1 MRTIPIVLIL
11 ECIVLFPAFSAKD
24 FCYECHLRLRGKLKG
39 PSVLWA
45 NDAHNQ
51 AGLACTTCHKGDA
64 SVDDLVGSKTSTF
77 IGTFHRPQIA
87 RLCGD
92 CHSDAA
98 QIHKVNAK
106 LPLDQL
112 AQYQTSVHGK
122 KMAAG
127 DEAAATCIDC
137 HSLHEIR
144 KVSDPKSAVALL
156 QQPDTCGR
164 CHSNPEIMAS
174 RNLPVN
180 QAENYKR
187 GGHWMRATMRGDIKV
202 ARCTSCHLDH
212 EVPPAKTRLPDTTCQ
227 PCHGAPEAV
236 YQDRAHWRVDV
247 SERGRGCVGCHSNH
261 AVSRRPGGGRGGGGR
276 GMRGRPMR
284 GM

>member
-1 MRTIPIVLIL
+1 MRTSLAVIVITLTLGSIP
-11 ECIVLFPAFSAKD
+11 ASAAKD
-24 FCYECHLRLRGKLKG
+24 TCYECHLKLRGKLKA

-51 AGLACTTCHKGDA
+51 SGLLCTTCHQGDA
-64 SVDDLVGSKTSTF
+64 SVEELVGSKTSTF
-77 IGTFHRPQIA
+77 IGSFRRTEIS

-92 CHSDAA
+92 CHSDADK
-98 QIHKVNAK
+98 IHKVNAK

-112 AQYQTSVHGK
+112 AQYQASVHGK
-122 KMAAG
+122 KIAAG

-137 HSLHEIR
+137 HSLHDIR
-144 KVSDPKSAVALL
+144 KVSDPLSAVALAK
-156 QQPDTCGR
+156 QPDTCGR

-180 QAENYKR
+180 QVENYGR
-187 GGHWMRATMRGDIKV
+187 GGHWVRFTARADSKV

-212 EVPPAKTRLPDTTCQ
+212 ELPPAKTRLPDTTCQ
-227 PCHGAPEAV
+227 PCHGAPQEV

-247 SERGRGCVGCHSNH
+247 SERGRGCVGCHQNH
-261 AVSRRPGGGRGGGGR
+261 AVSRRPGGRGGGGR